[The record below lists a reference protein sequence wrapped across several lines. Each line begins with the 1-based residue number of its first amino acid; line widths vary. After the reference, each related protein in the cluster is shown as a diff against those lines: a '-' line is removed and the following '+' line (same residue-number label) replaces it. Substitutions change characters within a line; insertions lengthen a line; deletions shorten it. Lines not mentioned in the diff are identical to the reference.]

1 MNAHKDALKSDRSPG
16 ILPAV
21 CESVRF
27 GSAGGSCSGPLWG
40 WRCDCHCVAVTLV
53 ADALMIV
60 RHLCTSDW

>member
-40 WRCDCHCVAVTLV
+40 WRCDCHCVAVTGCGRPH
-53 ADALMIV
+53 D
-60 RHLCTSDW
+60 CTAPVHQRL